1 MTSEVIVPTTCGDM
15 IPAMN
20 HRNASQVGVLLR
32 EWRASRGFSQ
42 LDLSLEVGVSARHL
56 SCVES
61 GKAQPSRDMVARLA
75 DAFAMPLRERNALLA
90 AAGYAPQ
97 YPESK
102 LETPSLARVR
112 GAIGLILK
120 HHEPYPAF
128 VMNRYWDVLLQ
139 NSAAD
144 RLARHLVGGSPHR
157 NMLRHFFDPDDM
169 RAVVVNWEE
178 IARDL
183 MRHVQDDVAAN
194 PSDTRLQALLEEML
208 RYPGVPARWQVRE
221 LGAAPPPLLTTVFR
235 KDDLELRF
243 FSTITTF
250 GTPHDVTVQELRI
263 ESTYPADDA
272 TERFCRELAKV

>member
-1 MTSEVIVPTTCGDM
+1 
-15 IPAMN
+15 
-20 HRNASQVGVLLR
+20 VGVLLR

-61 GKAQPSRDMVARLA
+61 GKAQPSREMVARLA

-112 GAIGLILK
+112 SAIGLILK
-120 HHEPYPAF
+120 HQEPYPAF

-139 NSAAD
+139 NAAAN
-144 RLARHLVGGSPHR
+144 RLARHLVGESAHR
-157 NMLRHFFDPDDM
+157 NMIRHFFDPKDM

-194 PSDTRLQALLEEML
+194 PSDARLQALLEEML
-208 RYPGVPARWQVRE
+208 RYPGVPERWQVRE

-235 KDDLELRF
+235 KGDLELRF

-250 GTPHDVTVQELRI
+250 GTPVDVTLDELRI
-263 ESTYPADDA
+263 ESTFPADDT
-272 TERFCRELAKV
+272 TERFCRDLAKA